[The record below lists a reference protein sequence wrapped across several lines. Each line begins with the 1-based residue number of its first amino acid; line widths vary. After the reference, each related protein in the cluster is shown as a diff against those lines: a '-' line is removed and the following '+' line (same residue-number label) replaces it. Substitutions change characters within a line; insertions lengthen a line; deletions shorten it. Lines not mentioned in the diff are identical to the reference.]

1 VSSSPVRYFEDFK
14 AGDRF
19 ESASLTISERLILE
33 YARFYDPQVFHTDP
47 EAAKATV
54 YGGLIASGLQTI
66 GIAFKLFFET
76 GVLSACSLG
85 SPGLDEIRWKAPAR
99 RGRDSGGAAVELEAR
114 SRPRAD
120 SLHDAEPARRDGD
133 HADRQPA
140 LPPAARLNAGPGLKA
155 PGGAERAT
163 TLRVV
168 ARVADEYDGTLST

>member
-1 VSSSPVRYFEDFK
+1 MSSSPVRYFEDFK

-85 SPGLDEIRWKAPAR
+85 SPGLDEIRWKAP
-99 RGRDSGGAAVELEAR
+99 V
-114 SRPRAD
+114 RP
-120 SLHDAEPARRDGD
+120 GD
-133 HADRQPA
+133 
-140 LPPAARLNAGPGLKA
+140 
-155 PGGAERAT
+155 

-168 ARVADEYDGTLST
+168 AEILEARPSISKPDRGLVRILYTMLNQRGETVTTLIGNQLCRRRPG

>member
-1 VSSSPVRYFEDFK
+1 MRYFEDFK

-85 SPGLDEIRWKAPAR
+85 SPGLDEIRWKAP
-99 RGRDSGGAAVELEAR
+99 V
-114 SRPRAD
+114 RP
-120 SLHDAEPARRDGD
+120 GD
-133 HADRQPA
+133 
-140 LPPAARLNAGPGLKA
+140 
-155 PGGAERAT
+155 

-168 ARVADEYDGTLST
+168 AEILEARPSSSKPDRGLVRILYTMLNQRGETVTTLIGNQLCRRRPG

>member
-1 VSSSPVRYFEDFK
+1 VTSAPARYFEDFK

-19 ESASLTISERLILE
+19 ESASLTISEPLILE

-85 SPGLDEIRWKAPAR
+85 SPGLDEIRWKAP
-99 RGRDSGGAAVELEAR
+99 V
-114 SRPRAD
+114 RP
-120 SLHDAEPARRDGD
+120 GD
-133 HADRQPA
+133 
-140 LPPAARLNAGPGLKA
+140 
-155 PGGAERAT
+155 

-168 ARVADEYDGTLST
+168 AEIVETRPSSSKPDRGIVRILYTMLNQRGETVTTLIGNQLCRRRPG